1 VIYKLEN
8 RLLPGREPNQA
19 TDWPYLNEDFAT
31 WRGVVPCKET
41 ARMSDDHENS
51 FGCDC
56 FQRLC
61 GAGVR
66 DLAND
71 ASLKEA
77 SMDQRVVTVI
87 ALMKHDPG
95 RALPLSRL
103 AESVNLSPNRLCY
116 LFKAATGTPPA
127 RYLRT
132 LRMHD
137 ATTLLVDTFLSVKE
151 IVARVGFTDESHFV
165 KAFKRI
171 YGVTPTEYRKQHV
184 VIDVSKLAATN
195 GRKDRP
201 RDSKKRQ

>member
-1 VIYKLEN
+1 
-8 RLLPGREPNQA
+8 
-19 TDWPYLNEDFAT
+19 
-31 WRGVVPCKET
+31 
-41 ARMSDDHENS
+41 
-51 FGCDC
+51 
-56 FQRLC
+56 LC

-87 ALMKHDPG
+87 ALMQHDPG
-95 RALPLSRL
+95 RALSLSRL
-103 AESVNLSPNRLCY
+103 AKSVNLSPTRLGY
-116 LFKAATGTPPA
+116 LFKAETGIPPA

-132 LRMHD
+132 LRMQD
-137 ATTLLVDTFLSVKE
+137 ATTLLVNTFLSVKE

-165 KAFKRI
+165 KRFRRI

-195 GRKDRP
+195 GRRDRP
-201 RDSKKRQ
+201 RYSKKRQ